1 MLDTKQRIN
10 GFKDLE
16 WHFLKMTNAG
26 AVPNN
31 GRARFELHL
40 SLGRNYVQ
48 TPNLNKSRVICTTQ
62 MTTKQQHHEYRAI
75 AGSSS

>member
-10 GFKDLE
+10 GLKDLE
-16 WHFLKMTNAG
+16 WHFLKITNAG

-31 GRARFELHL
+31 GRAGFEFHL
-40 SLGRNYVQ
+40 SSGRNCVKA
-48 TPNLNKSRVICTTQ
+48 PNLRTAKVICTTQ
-62 MTTKQQHHEYRAI
+62 LTTKQQRHEYRAI